1 MEIKTLIAN
10 TDNVVAFDKKVN
22 EAMAEGWRLAKR
34 EILPGQQY
42 NETNWARRIL
52 YAELVK
58 LDPPAEPETPD
69 LLKAVQVIKA
79 ECDSHGSCE
88 DCLVYPWCDYNAP
101 CRWKLPEEVQDDG
114 E

>member
-1 MEIKTLIAN
+1 MEIRTIAQTDPTVFDDEVN
-10 TDNVVAFDKKVN
+10 TSL
-22 EAMAEGWRLAKR
+22 MLGWRLTKR
-34 EILPGQQY
+34 HLVQTPAGTKDY
-42 NETNWARRIL
+42 F

-58 LDPPAEPETPD
+58 LDPPAEPEKPD